1 MADTQIAQDIVQDAF
16 VNYWNKRD
24 ELKADVN
31 TKAYLFA
38 SVRNKALEI
47 LRRDK
52 MKESH
57 QDKIKHLEAL
67 RHEDNIEAEA
77 EKYVR
82 LEKVY
87 AAIKTLPTK
96 CQEVFS
102 LSKINGLSYQEI
114 ADYKGISIKTVENQ
128 VVRALKILREK
139 LNK

>member
-1 MADTQIAQDIVQDAF
+1 MEDEQLAQDMVQDSF

-24 ELKADVN
+24 ELAPDIN
-31 TKAYLFA
+31 AKAYLFT
-38 SVRNKALEI
+38 SVRNKSLEF
-47 LRRDK
+47 LRREK

-57 QDKIKHLEAL
+57 EENITHLETL
-67 RHEDNIEAEA
+67 RHDDDIEAEA

-82 LEKVY
+82 LERIY

-114 ADYKGISIKTVENQ
+114 AEYKGISIKTVENQ
-128 VVRALKILREK
+128 IVRALKILREK